1 MFCGQAMHPGSQGEG
16 GLTTG
21 AATIRPGRIPGRSLS
36 GEATFELFGEL
47 PDVPLPAHD
56 KQKAAW

>member
-1 MFCGQAMHPGSQGEG
+1 M
-16 GLTTG
+16 G
-21 AATIRPGRIPGRSLS
+21 AASIRPGRIPGRSLS
-36 GEATFELFGEL
+36 GEAAFELVGEL